1 MSAELARLD
10 AAQKKADAIASQ
22 VADHDGSDAPRL
34 LVAVIDPVT
43 NTRLVTA
50 FAGYE
55 IDRPSLR
62 LVKDAS

>member
-10 AAQKKADAIASQ
+10 AAQAKADAIALQ

-43 NTRLVTA
+43 QTRLATA
-50 FAGYE
+50 FAAYE
-55 IDRPSLR
+55 VEES
-62 LVKDAS
+62 S